1 MKIEGTK
8 GVFAV
13 VILVWLAMMA
23 IPVVVWFD
31 DPDNLGATVFCILFA
46 VLISLGVTFVALKEA
61 LTYYTL
67 DGEGITEH
75 FLSRTRTF
83 RWDECRF
90 IKKIKRKHYGRI
102 NGTIVCSKSGL
113 PVHISERKICSY
125 QWPEKNTMFIVD
137 RSDEIY
143 REFLTWC
150 GGERDIRE

>member
-8 GVFAV
+8 GVFSV
-13 VILVWLAMMA
+13 VILVWLVAPI
-23 IPVVVWFD
+23 IPIVAWFD
-31 DPDNLGATVFCILFA
+31 DPDNLGATVFCIFLA
-46 VLISLGVTFVALKEA
+46 VSISLSVTFVAVKEA

-67 DGEGITEH
+67 DENSITEH

-90 IKKIKRKHYGRI
+90 IKKIKRKYYGRI
-102 NGTIVCSKSGL
+102 SDTIVCSKSGL

-143 REFLTWC
+143 QEFLTWC

>member
-1 MKIEGTK
+1 MKIGGAK
-8 GVFAV
+8 IVYYAIMCVWIFVVFVLLIIAAYTDSISGPKLFGIFLAV
-13 VILVWLAMMA
+13 VMA
-23 IPVVVWFD
+23 
-31 DPDNLGATVFCILFA
+31 LY
-46 VLISLGVTFVALKEA
+46 VTFVALKEA

-90 IKKIKRKHYGRI
+90 IKRIGRKRYERTI
-102 NGTIVCSKSGL
+102 DTIVCSKSGL
-113 PVHISERKICSY
+113 PANISERKISSF
-125 QWPEKNTMFIVD
+125 QWPKKNTMFIVG

-143 REFLTWC
+143 QEFLTWC